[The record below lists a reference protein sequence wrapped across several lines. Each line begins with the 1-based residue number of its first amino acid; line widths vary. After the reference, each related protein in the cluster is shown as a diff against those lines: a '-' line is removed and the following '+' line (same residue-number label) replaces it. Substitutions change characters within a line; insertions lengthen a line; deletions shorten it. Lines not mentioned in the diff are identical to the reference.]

1 MDDQA
6 KQYRDNAKT
15 CRRLADATKDPEQ
28 KANWLMIAAEWNRLA
43 DAVPSGKTRRELAAR

>member
-15 CRRLADATKDPEQ
+15 CRRLADTTKDPEQ
-28 KANWLMIAAEWNRLA
+28 KANWLMIAAEWKRLA
-43 DAVPSGKTRRELAAR
+43 DATRSGKARREQAD